1 MNIGPDLDPFFG
13 NFRWHGDAAENPD
26 EREISAAIRDYLQEV
41 RAQLF
46 AWHAEGASGKDI
58 NEANSDCMD
67 RLIRRFFQ
75 MAEEEYYAGGSTFRH
90 RLAVVAVGGYG
101 RRELCIHSD
110 IDLLFLYEGEI
121 DDYVKKLAERLQVR
135 LWDGKLEVG
144 CALRSIEE
152 TVEIGMEDMTARTAI
167 LNARFIAG
175 DADLFHKFL
184 DKVRSCFRAN
194 DPDFIKA
201 LRQSMKERHQKYG
214 ESLFR
219 LQPNVKEGVGGL
231 RDYHLAQ
238 WVVLS
243 RHSSLS
249 LRGLI
254 DLLDYGLLSESELD
268 SFRKALRFIWRVR
281 ATLHFLCKRKNDQLN
296 FDLQERVADELGYG
310 TPSEEVGFRP
320 VERFMQDYYRHARVI
335 QNCSMAIIDQCMP
348 RKPKGEQDRR
358 ELGDGLRLVNGE
370 LEIPHES
377 LLRDDPMRFMRIFE
391 IAAGEDVPIAQK
403 TQRLLRE
410 SLPFFPESFA
420 SDPKATESFLKMLEN
435 QTGVTN
441 TLFTM
446 NETGVLGRFMPEWEH
461 IVCLW
466 QHVIYH
472 TYTVDIHTIFLVS
485 ELERL
490 YRGASE
496 WVRPEYSDMMHQ
508 VEDPVVLYLG
518 CLFHDIGKGLGGSH
532 AERSSQMA
540 AVACRRLGLS
550 EDRVERVCFLARHHL
565 QMSHIAQRRD
575 LSDPKAIEF
584 FTRLV
589 GDYTNLR
596 NLYLLTFA
604 DFRASSTNAWT
615 DWTAGLLRE
624 LFLRTTEILET
635 GELDSGVAARKMEAR
650 ADRLRDSAR
659 AQLSGMGVDEEL
671 IESFCARM
679 TQRYFLTHTSWQ
691 IARHAMVM
699 LAFREEDII
708 SCGIREMRGGFT
720 EFIVC
725 AKDTY
730 GLYSGI
736 AGCLT
741 FSGINIL
748 GSHIH
753 TTRDGMALEVYRVAT
768 PEGSASEKRRTWYDV
783 QDVMRNV
790 LSGEMDLEKI
800 KVRRKSPYSGDGTKA
815 RPHYQKASV
824 RVSNTE
830 SDFFTI
836 IDIATYDRLGLLFEL
851 TRKIFEFELEIQISK
866 ASTRLDQVA
875 DTFYLKTREGAKIQD
890 EALLER
896 LRVELLKVA
905 EDGDGESKR

>member
-1 MNIGPDLDPFFG
+1 MKIGPDLDTFFG
-13 NFRWHGDAAENPD
+13 DFRWHGDAVEDPD

-46 AWHAEGASGKDI
+46 AWHGEGASGKDI

-75 MAEEEYYAGGSTFRH
+75 MAEEEYYAGAFEFRQ

-152 TVEIGMEDMTARTAI
+152 TLEIGLEDMTARTAI
-167 LNARFIAG
+167 LNARFITG

-184 DKVRSCFRAN
+184 DQVRSTFRAN
-194 DPDFIKA
+194 DPVFIEA
-201 LRQSMKERHQKYG
+201 LSQSMKERHQKYG

-268 SFRKALRFIWRVR
+268 AFRTALRFIWRVR

-296 FDLQERVADELGYG
+296 FDLQERLADELGYG

-348 RKPKGEQDRR
+348 RKPKSEQEHR
-358 ELGDGLRLVNGE
+358 ELGEGFVLVDGE
-370 LEIPHES
+370 LEIPHDS
-377 LLRDDPMRFMRIFE
+377 LLRDQPLRFMRVFE
-391 IAAGEDVPIAQK
+391 IAACENVPISQTA
-403 TQRLLRE
+403 QRLLRE
-410 SLPFFPESFA
+410 SLPHFPDSFP
-420 SDPKATESFLKMLEN
+420 SDPKAAESFLKMLDNRE
-435 QTGVTN
+435 GVTN
-441 TLFTM
+441 TLLTM
-446 NETGVLGRFMPEWEH
+446 NETGVLGRFLPEWEH

-508 VEDPVVLYLG
+508 VEDRVVLYLG
-518 CLFHDIGKGLGGSH
+518 CIFHDIGKGLGGKH

-540 AVACRRLGLS
+540 ATACRRLGLS
-550 EDRVERVCFLARHHL
+550 EDRVKRVCFLARHHL

-575 LSDPKAIEF
+575 LSDPSAIEF
-584 FTRLV
+584 FTKLV
-589 GDYTNLR
+589 GDYTNLL

-604 DFRASSTNAWT
+604 DFRASSAQAWT

-624 LFLRTTEILET
+624 LFVRTTEILEC
-635 GELDSGVAARKMEAR
+635 GELDSGVTARKLDSR

-659 AQLSGMGVDEEL
+659 AQLAGMGVNEEL
-671 IESFCARM
+671 IDSFCSRM
-679 TQRYFLTHTSWQ
+679 PQRYFLTHTSWQ
-691 IARHAMVM
+691 IARQAMVM
-699 LAFREEDII
+699 LAFREKDAI

-725 AKDTY
+725 AKDSY
-730 GLYSGI
+730 GLYSNI

-768 PEGSASEKRRTWYDV
+768 PEGDASEKRKVWHDV
-783 QDVMRNV
+783 QDVMRSV
-790 LSGEMDLEKI
+790 LTGEMDLSKI
-800 KVRRKSPYSGDGTKA
+800 KMRRTSPYTSSRSKA
-815 RPHYQKASV
+815 RPRYQKASV

-836 IDIATYDRLGLLFEL
+836 IDISAYDRLGLLYQL
-851 TRKIFEFELEIQISK
+851 TSKIFEYELEIQISK

-875 DTFYLKTREGAKIQD
+875 DTFYLKTREGGKVQD
-890 EALLER
+890 EELLER
-896 LRVELLKVA
+896 LRQDLLKVA
-905 EDGDGESKR
+905 EEGDRESKA

>member
-1 MNIGPDLDPFFG
+1 MKIGPDLDPFFG
-13 NFRWHGDAAENPD
+13 NFRWHGDAVENPD
-26 EREISAAIRDYLQEV
+26 ENEISSAIRDYLQEV
-41 RAQLF
+41 RAQLL
-46 AWHAEGASGKDI
+46 AWHAKGASGKEI
-58 NEANSDCMD
+58 NEANSDCID

-75 MAEEEYYAGGSTFRH
+75 MAEEEYYAAGSTFRH

-121 DDYVKKLAERLQVR
+121 DEYVKKLAERLQVR

-152 TVEIGMEDMTARTAI
+152 TVEIGMKDMTARTAI

-184 DKVRSCFRAN
+184 DKVRSSFRAN
-194 DPDFIKA
+194 DPVFIKS

-238 WVVLS
+238 WVALS

-254 DLLDYGLLSESELD
+254 DLLDYGLLSESERDAFL
-268 SFRKALRFIWRVR
+268 SALHFIWRVR
-281 ATLHFLCKRKNDQLN
+281 ATLHFLCKRKNDQMN
-296 FDLQERVADELGYG
+296 FDLQERVAIELGYG
-310 TPSEEVGFRP
+310 TPSEELGFRP

-335 QNCSMAIIDQCMP
+335 QNCSMVIIDQCMP
-348 RKPKGEQDRR
+348 RKPKSEQDRR
-358 ELGDGLRLVNGE
+358 ELSDGLMLVNGE

-391 IAAGEDVPIAQK
+391 IAACEKVPISQKAQ
-403 TQRLLRE
+403 RILRE
-410 SLPFFPESFA
+410 SLPYFPDSFT
-420 SDPKATESFLKMLEN
+420 SDPKATESFLKMLNN

-446 NETGVLGRFMPEWEH
+446 NETGVLGRFLPEWEH

-496 WVRPEYSDMMHQ
+496 WARPEYSDMMHH

-575 LSDPKAIEF
+575 LSDPKAIEL
-584 FTRLV
+584 FTKLV

-604 DFRASSTNAWT
+604 DFRASSATAWT
-615 DWTAGLLRE
+615 DWTANLLRE

-635 GELDSGVAARKMEAR
+635 GELDSGVVARKMEAR
-650 ADRLRDSAR
+650 AERLRDSAR
-659 AQLSGMGVDEEL
+659 AQIAGMGVSEDL
-671 IESFCARM
+671 IESFCSRM

-699 LAFREEDII
+699 LAFREDDII

-725 AKDTY
+725 AKDGY
-730 GLYSGI
+730 GLYSKI

-741 FSGINIL
+741 YSGINIL

-753 TTRDGMALEVYRVAT
+753 TTRDGMALEAYRVGT
-768 PEGSASEKRRTWYDV
+768 PEGSSSEKRKVWYDM
-783 QDVMRNV
+783 QDVMRSV
-790 LSGEMDLEKI
+790 LSGEMDLTKI
-800 KVRRKSPYSGDGTKA
+800 KLRRKSPYISAETKA

-824 RVSNTE
+824 RISNTE

-836 IDIATYDRLGLLFEL
+836 VDIATYDRLGLLYEL
-851 TRKIFEFELEIQISK
+851 TSKIFELELEIQISR
-866 ASTRLDQVA
+866 ASTRLDQVS
-875 DTFYLKTREGAKIQD
+875 DTFYLKTREGSKVQD
-890 EALLER
+890 EALLTR
-896 LRVELLKVA
+896 LRAELLMVA
-905 EDGDGESKR
+905 EDGDGASKR